1 MPASVADPVACVLR
15 TALSGKKGPFSS
27 HDETENGPELL
38 EDRLAASAKRVL
50 LSTVEYE
57 AAPKQQVFSTDS
69 LKSKY
74 TVLSSSSIPSAKLA
88 AINGIISLLAS
99 WIYICVNI
107 NILHRFELDNH
118 TGVPTTPQ
126 GHPLSQ

>member
-15 TALSGKKGPFSS
+15 TALSGKKGPFSMS
-27 HDETENGPELL
+27 SGNDETEENAELL

-57 AAPKQQVFSTDS
+57 PAPKQQIFSTDS

-74 TVLSSSSIPSAKLA
+74 TVLTSNSTISKLA
-88 AINGIISLLAS
+88 AINGK
-99 WIYICVNI
+99 
-107 NILHRFELDNH
+107 
-118 TGVPTTPQ
+118 
-126 GHPLSQ
+126 